1 MTAYRFQ
8 VPPEHALLTLA
19 DASGGLSAL
28 FAFDAHMEH
37 HLAWLNEAAEA
48 VGGKAAIED
57 DEMKDTRA
65 LANAQTEPIR
75 ALRTELA
82 ELAADAEAQLPRNV
96 SWAGE
101 IVTEQPLPSLPDTL
115 GPNELLRV
123 ERSFR
128 RGMTTHLLGAS
139 ESLGALAERLRS
151 FDDDECR
158 SLAERVEA
166 FVLAVRGA

>member
-1 MTAYRFQ
+1 
-8 VPPEHALLTLA
+8 
-19 DASGGLSAL
+19 
-28 FAFDAHMEH
+28 MEH

-48 VGGKAAIED
+48 GGG
-57 DEMKDTRA
+57 T
-65 LANAQTEPIR
+65 
-75 ALRTELA
+75 A
-82 ELAADAEAQLPRNV
+82 ELLH
-96 SWAGE
+96 
-101 IVTEQPLPSLPDTL
+101 
-115 GPNELLRV
+115 V

-128 RGMTTHLLGAS
+128 RGMTKHLLDAS